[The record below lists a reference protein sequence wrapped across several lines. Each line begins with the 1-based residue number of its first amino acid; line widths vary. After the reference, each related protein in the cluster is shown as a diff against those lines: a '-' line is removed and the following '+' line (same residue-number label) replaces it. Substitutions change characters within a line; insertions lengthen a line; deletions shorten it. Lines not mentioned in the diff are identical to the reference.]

1 MATLSFSRAG
11 RAIFAAVAALAFI
24 GIAAAEARPGK
35 GGSFGSRG
43 DRTYSAPP
51 PTATAPNGELTGNVP
66 AATVTKSD
74 GSATTR
80 NRICVEYCPFQSTPA
95 FHVIRLSVP
104 PVTAPTAPVA
114 DVTGTV
120 HVTPPSEDTCN
131 RTLIGPFTRDK
142 S

>member
-1 MATLSFSRAG
+1 LN
-11 RAIFAAVAALAFI
+11 I
-24 GIAAAEARPGK
+24 
-35 GGSFGSRG
+35 
-43 DRTYSAPP
+43 
-51 PTATAPNGELTGNVP
+51 PTATPTNAELTGNVP

-74 GSATTR
+74 GSTTTR

-95 FHVIRLSVP
+95 FHVTRLSVP
-104 PVTAPTAPVA
+104 AVTEAPSAPVA